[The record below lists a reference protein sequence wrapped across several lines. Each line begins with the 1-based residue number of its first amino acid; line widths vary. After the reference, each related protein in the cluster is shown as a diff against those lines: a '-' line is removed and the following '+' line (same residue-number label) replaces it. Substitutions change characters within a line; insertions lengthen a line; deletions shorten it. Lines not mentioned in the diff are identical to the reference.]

1 MKLAGT
7 AGAFV
12 AAGAVATLLNG
23 RQRTQRRLRRGEEV
37 EFGTVRSDGITVVST
52 DGVPLH
58 VEVDEADRKTPTI
71 VFLHGWVE
79 NIDVWHYQRLA
90 LRGTVRMVFVDL
102 RSHGLSGRA
111 SSKRSTFADLAD
123 DTLAVIKQLV
133 PRGPIILVGHSM
145 GGMTIMQLAG
155 THPDLFGGRV
165 KGVVLLGTSA
175 GNLMRSSSGLRY
187 LTPLLRAGSP
197 VLDWG
202 RRFNPPLAALAG
214 GAPSYSIIRRWGLG
228 PGAAERH
235 VDMANEMILHAPT
248 FVLMDFY
255 PNFVGFDLTAGLE
268 ALGRAR
274 TTVVSGT
281 ADLLTPVTHSRRL
294 ADAIPDAKLE
304 ILDDVGHM
312 LMFEE
317 HEVVTRV
324 IEDVLDDVREGMG

>member
-1 MKLAGT
+1 MSKTVKLAGT

-12 AAGAVATLLNG
+12 VAGTVATLLNG
-23 RQRTQRRLRRGEEV
+23 RQRTHRRRRRGEEV
-37 EFGTVRSDGITVVST
+37 EFGAVRSDGITVIST

-102 RSHGLSGRA
+102 RSHGRSGRA
-111 SSKRSTFADLAD
+111 SSKKSTFADLAD

-133 PRGPIILVGHSM
+133 PRGPVVLVGHSM

-165 KGVVLLGTSA
+165 KGVVLLGASA
-175 GNLMRSSSGLRY
+175 GRLMRSSPGLRY
-187 LTPLLRAGSP
+187 LIPFLRAGAP
-197 VLDWG
+197 ALDWA
-202 RRFNPPLAALAG
+202 RRFN
-214 GAPSYSIIRRWGLG
+214 SYSIIRRWGLG

-235 VDMANEMILHAPT
+235 VDMTNEMILEAPT
-248 FVLMDFY
+248 HVLMDFY
-255 PNFVGFDLTAGLE
+255 PNFVGLDLGAGLD

-274 TTVVSGT
+274 TTVVVGT
-281 ADLLTPVTHSRRL
+281 ADLMTPLKHGRRL

-304 ILDDVGHM
+304 VLDDVGHM

-317 HEVVTRV
+317 HEAVTKI

>member
-1 MKLAGT
+1 MSKTVKLAGT

-23 RQRTQRRLRRGEEV
+23 RQRTHRRRRRGEEV
-37 EFGTVRSDGITVVST
+37 EFGSVRSDGTTVVST

-90 LRGTVRMVFVDL
+90 LRGTVRMVFIDL
-102 RSHGLSGRA
+102 RSHGRSGRA

-133 PRGPIILVGHSM
+133 PRGPIVLVGHSM

-175 GNLMRSSSGLRY
+175 GKLMRSSPGMRY
-187 LTPLLRAGSP
+187 LIPFLRAGAP
-197 VLDWG
+197 ALDWA
-202 RRFNPPLAALAG
+202 RRFN
-214 GAPSYSIIRRWGLG
+214 SYSIIRRWGLG

-235 VDMANEMILHAPT
+235 VDMANEMILEAPT
-248 FVLMDFY
+248 HVLMDFY
-255 PNFVGFDLTAGLE
+255 PNFVGLDLTAGLE

-274 TTVVSGT
+274 TTVVVGT
-281 ADLLTPVTHSRRL
+281 ADLMTPLKHGRRL

-304 ILDDVGHM
+304 VLDDVGHM

-317 HEVVTRV
+317 HEAVTKV
-324 IEDVLDDVREGMG
+324 IEDVLDDVREGMR

>member
-1 MKLAGT
+1 MSKTVKLAGT

-23 RQRTQRRLRRGEEV
+23 RQRTHRRRRRGEEV
-37 EFGTVRSDGITVVST
+37 EFGSVRSDGTTVVST

-102 RSHGLSGRA
+102 RSHGRSGRA

-133 PRGPIILVGHSM
+133 PRGPIVLVGHSM

-175 GNLMRSSSGLRY
+175 GKLMRSSPGMRY
-187 LTPLLRAGSP
+187 LIPFLRAGAP
-197 VLDWG
+197 ALDWA
-202 RRFNPPLAALAG
+202 RRFN
-214 GAPSYSIIRRWGLG
+214 SYSIIRRWGLG

-235 VDMANEMILHAPT
+235 VDMANEMILEAPT
-248 FVLMDFY
+248 HVLMDFY
-255 PNFVGFDLTAGLE
+255 PNFVGLDLTAGLE

-274 TTVVSGT
+274 TTVVVGT
-281 ADLLTPVTHSRRL
+281 ADLMTPLKHGRRL

-304 ILDDVGHM
+304 VLDDVGHM

-317 HEVVTRV
+317 HEAVTKV
-324 IEDVLDDVREGMG
+324 IEDVLDDVREGMR

>member
-1 MKLAGT
+1 MSKTVKLAGT

-23 RQRTQRRLRRGEEV
+23 RQRTHRRRRRGEEV
-37 EFGTVRSDGITVVST
+37 EFGSVRSDGTTVVST

-90 LRGTVRMVFVDL
+90 LRGTVRMVFIDL
-102 RSHGLSGRA
+102 RSHGRSGRA

-133 PRGPIILVGHSM
+133 PRGPIVVVGHSM

-175 GNLMRSSSGLRY
+175 GKLMRSSPGMRY
-187 LTPLLRAGSP
+187 LIPFLRAGAP
-197 VLDWG
+197 ALDWA
-202 RRFNPPLAALAG
+202 RRFN
-214 GAPSYSIIRRWGLG
+214 SYSIIRRWGLG

-235 VDMANEMILHAPT
+235 VDMANEMILEAPT
-248 FVLMDFY
+248 HVLMDFY
-255 PNFVGFDLTAGLE
+255 PNFVGLDLTAGLE

-274 TTVVSGT
+274 TTVVVGT
-281 ADLLTPVTHSRRL
+281 ADLMTPLKHGRRL

-304 ILDDVGHM
+304 VLDDVGHM

-317 HEVVTRV
+317 HEAVTKV
-324 IEDVLDDVREGMG
+324 IEDVLDDVREGMR